1 MARPL
6 GGLFDLHI
14 PYEDALYMTAHRPC
28 ETRSAFRVT
37 ASLLAEFK
45 LGRLG
50 PKKSGRRDLNPRPPD
65 PQSGALP
72 SCATPRSQWHLTFS
86 RRRCLAFASES
97 TRPRQ
102 STSPD
107 QQV

>member
-72 SCATPRSQWHLTFS
+72 SCATPRWSSNRTDGPVRVGGRGS
-86 RRRCLAFASES
+86 LASGPVF
-97 TRPRQ
+97 
-102 STSPD
+102 
-107 QQV
+107 